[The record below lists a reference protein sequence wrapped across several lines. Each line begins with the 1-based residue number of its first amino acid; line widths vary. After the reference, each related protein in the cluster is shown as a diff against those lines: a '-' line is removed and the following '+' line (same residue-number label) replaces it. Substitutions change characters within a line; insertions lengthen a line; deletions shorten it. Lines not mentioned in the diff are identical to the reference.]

1 MLRLPRRQVDTLHP
15 DVRSLVLQ
23 FQLSLG
29 ATKQGA
35 PMPRLPPRVPKKVL
49 ALPLPPP
56 PDPPRH
62 TVHSTPPQTHPPLSS
77 PKRRK
82 ALQPH
87 SARYYPHPPD
97 LLPCTHPELPPT
109 PHSSPNR
116 PTTR

>member
-49 ALPLPPP
+49 ALPLPTP

-62 TVHSTPPQTHPPLSS
+62 TVHCTPPQTHPPPLLAE
-77 PKRRK
+77 K
-82 ALQPH
+82 AQG
-87 SARYYPHPPD
+87 SAASLCT
-97 LLPCTHPELPPT
+97 LLPSPARPPT
-109 PHSSPNR
+109 LHTS
-116 PTTR
+116 